1 MSTSRSD
8 FTTWVDDA
16 VRAEFEEQGYWT
28 SQTWLDLFLAGVDEQ
43 PSALCVADEQAA
55 LTRAQ
60 VLGAAQRLAGYM
72 AQRGVNAGDVV
83 TVAVPN
89 WREFVVI
96 HTAVGLCGAVLNPV
110 LPRLGVPDYRHILQ
124 TSRSRMVFAAQSHHR
139 ESPAQLC
146 RAAAEGL
153 VSVLDVIAV
162 RSAQTDDAAA
172 SLEQILSVPGAEEA
186 VFPGIS
192 DARDWDTVTFT
203 SGTEALP
210 KGVIHTH
217 QSTMFGLRA
226 YIGSVLGLTTSDCVF
241 MPSPVCHASGLQWG
255 LRAALYSCAPLI
267 LQDRWDP
274 WVALSLIDKHRC
286 TYTLAATPF
295 IVDLIAAR
303 EADAGC
309 GDSLRYVCSGGAP
322 IPRRLVA
329 DVRRAFGA
337 QLLSVFGASETYIAT
352 CARPQDGDEQLA
364 TDGIALPGVQIA
376 IVDEDGAEVAAGVD
390 GEITNRGP
398 NTFLGY
404 LGDPALTQRAFRGSW
419 YRFGDLAT
427 MDGDGRIRVT
437 GRVKDIV
444 IRGGENISAR
454 EIEELLADHPGI
466 GAVAVVGYPDARLG
480 ERCCAVVVPAVAA
493 AAPTLADLCSFLRQR
508 GVAKFKLPERL
519 CLADSLPLTATGKVK
534 KAELRA
540 LVANPRPVTGRRG
553 GRNAT
558 RGYGIQD
565 KRPKRA
571 RAKRSGDGERRTSV
585 STDAGTEALASTP
598 PQRGDQR
605 GNQLAD
611 TLRRETPLGNQIAD
625 TLRREILLGVL
636 PSGTQASQQ
645 QLCERF
651 GTSRMPVR
659 DALRELVHEGLM
671 TLDSARHIVVAPLS
685 KQDLLDA
692 FTIEGVLTGM
702 AAERASQRASAADLD
717 SLEKLH
723 QAMLDA
729 AEQNRQTAMVELN
742 WSFHRKINHL
752 SGSRKLIVALR
763 KVSVDLPRDFL
774 EQVPEW
780 NVTSNADHA
789 QILAAMRLGKH
800 KAAGK
805 YMAEH
810 VSRSGRGL
818 VEHLSAHGVQFD

>member
-1 MSTSRSD
+1 MSTNRSD

-16 VRAEFEEQGYWT
+16 IRAEFEQRGYWT
-28 SQTWLDLFLAGVDEQ
+28 SQTWLELFLASADQQ
-43 PSALCVADEQAA
+43 PAALCVADEQAA

-60 VLGAAQRLAGYM
+60 VLGAARCLADYM
-72 AQRGVNAGDVV
+72 ARRGVHTGDVV

-89 WREFVVI
+89 WWEFVVI
-96 HTAVGLCGAVLNPV
+96 HSAVGLLGAVLNPV

-124 TSRSRMVFAAQSHHR
+124 TSASRMVFAAQSHYR
-139 ESPAQLC
+139 ESPVELC
-146 RAAAEGL
+146 RAAADGL
-153 VSVLDVIAV
+153 ASVLDVIAV
-162 RSAQTDDAAA
+162 RTPQTDDDAT
-172 SLEQILSVPGAEEA
+172 SLERILSVPVDDRT

-203 SGTEALP
+203 SGTESLP

-226 YIGSVLGLTTSDCVF
+226 YIGSVLGLTASDCVF

-274 WVALSLIDKHRC
+274 QIALRLIDKHRC

-303 EADAGC
+303 ETDAGR
-309 GDSLRYVCSGGAP
+309 GDSLRYICSGGAP

-329 DVRRAFGA
+329 DVRRTFGA

-364 TDGIALPGVQIA
+364 TDGTALEGVQIA
-376 IVDEDGAEVAAGVD
+376 IVDEDGAEVAAGVE

-427 MDGDGRIRVT
+427 MERDGRIRVT

-444 IRGGENISAR
+444 IRGGENISAG
-454 EIEELLADHPGI
+454 EIEELLADHPSI
-466 GAVAVVGYPDARLG
+466 AAVAVVGYPDARLG

-493 AAPTLADLCSFLRQR
+493 AAPTLDDLCSFLRQQ

-519 CLADSLPLTATGKVK
+519 HLLDALPLTATGKVK

-540 LVANPRPVTGRRG
+540 LIAPPVPVARRRG
-553 GRNAT
+553 DRH
-558 RGYGIQD
+558 RKSGYGIQD
-565 KRPKRA
+565 KEPRRA
-571 RAKRSGDGERRTSV
+571 RARRSAAVDRRTSV
-585 STDAGTEALASTP
+585 SAGAAPDALTSTP
-598 PQRGDQR
+598 LQR
-605 GNQLAD
+605 
-611 TLRRETPLGNQIAD
+611 EPLGNQIAD

-636 PSGTQASQQ
+636 PSGTQVSQQ

-659 DALRELVHEGLM
+659 DALRELVQEGLM

-717 SLEKLH
+717 SLERLH
-723 QAMLDA
+723 QAMLEA
-729 AEQNRQTAMVELN
+729 AEGNRQGAMVELN
-742 WSFHRKINHL
+742 WSFHRKINHM
-752 SGSRKLIVALR
+752 SGSRKLILALR

-774 EQVPEW
+774 ERIPEW

-789 QILAAMRLGKH
+789 RILAAMRAGKH

-810 VSRSGRGL
+810 VTVSGRGL
-818 VEHLSAHGVQFD
+818 VEHLIAHGVQFD

>member
-1 MSTSRSD
+1 MSTNRSD
-8 FTTWVDDA
+8 FATWVDDA
-16 VRAEFEEQGYWT
+16 IRAEFEEQGYWT
-28 SQTWLDLFLAGVDEQ
+28 SQTWLDLFLASVDTQ

-60 VLGAAQRLAGYM
+60 VLGAARRLAGHM
-72 AQRGVNAGDVV
+72 AHRGVNTGDVV
-83 TVAVPN
+83 TVALPN
-89 WREFVVI
+89 WWEFVVI
-96 HTAVGLCGAVLNPV
+96 HTAVGLLGAVLNPV
-110 LPRLGVPDYRHILQ
+110 LPRVGVPDYRHILQ
-124 TSRSRMVFAAQSHHR
+124 TSRSRMVFAAQSHYR
-139 ESPAQLC
+139 ESPVELC
-146 RAAAEGL
+146 RAAADDL
-153 VSVLDVIAV
+153 ASVLDVIAV
-162 RSAQTDDAAA
+162 RSPQTDNDAA
-172 SLEQILSVPGAEEA
+172 SLEHILSVPVDDEV
-186 VFPGIS
+186 VFPGIG
-192 DARDWDTVTFT
+192 DAREWDTITFT
-203 SGTEALP
+203 SGTESLP

-217 QSTMFGLRA
+217 QSAMFGLRA
-226 YIGSVLGLTTSDCVF
+226 YIGSVLGLTASDCVF

-274 WVALSLIDKHRC
+274 QLALSLIDKHRC

-303 EADAGC
+303 EADAGR
-309 GDSLRYVCSGGAP
+309 GDSLRYVGSGGAP
-322 IPRRLVA
+322 IPRRLVG

-337 QLLSVFGASETYIAT
+337 QLLSVFGASETYVAT
-352 CARPQDGDEQLA
+352 CTRPQDDDEQL
-364 TDGIALPGVQIA
+364 TNDGIALPGVQIA
-376 IVDEDGAEVAAGVD
+376 IVDEDGAEVAAGVE

-427 MDGDGRIRVT
+427 MDGDGRVRVT

-466 GAVAVVGYPDARLG
+466 ASVAVVGYPDARLG
-480 ERCCAVVVPAVAA
+480 ERCCAVVVPAAA
-493 AAPTLADLCSFLRQR
+493 AAALTLDDLCSFLRQQ
-508 GVAKFKLPERL
+508 GVAKFTLPERL
-519 CLADSLPLTATGKVK
+519 CLVDALPLTATGQVK

-540 LVANPRPVTGRRG
+540 LVAGPSPAASRRG
-553 GRNAT
+553 DRHLNQ
-558 RGYGIQD
+558 GYGIQD
-565 KRPKRA
+565 GAPKRSRA
-571 RAKRSGDGERRTSV
+571 RRSKPVDRRNSV
-585 STDAGTEALASTP
+585 SADAAPDALTSSP
-598 PQRGDQR
+598 LQR
-605 GNQLAD
+605 N
-611 TLRRETPLGNQIAD
+611 PLGNQIAD
-625 TLRREILLGVL
+625 TLRREVLLGVL
-636 PSGTQASQQ
+636 PPGTQVSQQ

-671 TLDSARHIVVAPLS
+671 MLDSARHIVVAPLS

-702 AAERASQRASAADLD
+702 AAERASQRASAADLE
-717 SLEKLH
+717 SLDRLH
-723 QAMLDA
+723 QAMLEA
-729 AEQNRQTAMVELN
+729 AEHNRQSAMVELN
-742 WSFHRKINHL
+742 WSFHRKINHM

-789 QILAAMRLGKH
+789 RILAAMRGGKH

-805 YMAEH
+805 YMTEH
-810 VSRSGRGL
+810 VTDSGRGL

>member
-1 MSTSRSD
+1 MSTNRAD
-8 FTTWVDDA
+8 FATWVDDA
-16 VRAEFEEQGYWT
+16 IRAEFEEHGHWT
-28 SQTWLDLFLAGVDEQ
+28 SATWLDLFLASADGQ

-60 VLGAAQRLAGYM
+60 MLGAARRLADYM
-72 AQRGVNAGDVV
+72 ARRGIDTGDVV

-89 WREFVVI
+89 WWEFVVI
-96 HTAVGLCGAVLNPV
+96 HTAVGLLGAVLNPV

-124 TSRSRMVFAAQSHHR
+124 TSQSRMVFAAQSHYR
-139 ESPAQLC
+139 ESPVELC
-146 RAAAEGL
+146 RAAADG
-153 VSVLDVIAV
+153 VASVLDVIAV
-162 RSAQTDDAAA
+162 RAPQTNDDAA
-172 SLEQILSVPGAEEA
+172 SFEQILSVSVDDEA
-186 VFPGIS
+186 VFPGIR

-203 SGTEALP
+203 SGTESAP

-226 YIGSVLGLTTSDCVF
+226 YVGSVLSLTASDCVF

-255 LRAALYSCAPLI
+255 LRAALFSCAPLI

-274 WVALSLIDKHRC
+274 QIALSLIDKHQC

-303 EADAGC
+303 ETDAGR
-309 GDSLRYVCSGGAP
+309 GESLRYICSGGAP
-322 IPRRLVA
+322 IPRHLVG

-337 QLLSVFGASETYIAT
+337 QLLSVFGASETYVAT
-352 CARPQDGDEQLA
+352 CTRPQDSDEQLA
-364 TDGIALPGVQIA
+364 TDGIALDGVKIA
-376 IVDEDGAEVAAGVD
+376 IVDQDGTEVAAGVE
-390 GEITNRGP
+390 GEITSRGP

-427 MDGDGRIRVT
+427 MDRDGRIRVT

-454 EIEELLADHPGI
+454 EIEELLTDHPGI
-466 GAVAVVGYPDARLG
+466 AAVAVVGYPDDRLG
-480 ERCCAVVVPAVAA
+480 ERCCAVVVPAIGA
-493 AAPTLADLCSFLRQR
+493 AAPTLEDLCSFLRQR
-508 GVAKFKLPERL
+508 GAAKFKLPERL
-519 CLADSLPLTATGKVK
+519 HLVEALPLTATGKVK

-540 LVANPRPVTGRRG
+540 LLANGQPVTGQRG
-553 GRNAT
+553 DRHPEQ
-558 RGYGIQD
+558 GYGIQD
-565 KRPKRA
+565 EEHKEPKQARKRRSAA
-571 RAKRSGDGERRTSV
+571 RNRRTSV
-585 STDAGTEALASTP
+585 SVNAGLDALSSTP
-598 PQRGDQR
+598 LQRD
-605 GNQLAD
+605 
-611 TLRRETPLGNQIAD
+611 PLGNQIAD

-636 PSGTQASQQ
+636 SPGTQVSQQ

-659 DALRELVHEGLM
+659 DALRELVQEGLM

-702 AAERASQRASAADLD
+702 ATERASQRASATDLD
-717 SLEKLH
+717 SLERLH
-723 QAMLDA
+723 EAMLEA
-729 AEQNRQTAMVELN
+729 AQGNHQSAMVELN
-742 WSFHRKINHL
+742 WSFHSKINHM
-752 SGSRKLIVALR
+752 SGSRKLILALR

-789 QILAAMRLGKH
+789 RILAAMRAGKH

-805 YMAEH
+805 CMTEH
-810 VSRSGRGL
+810 VTVSGRGL
-818 VEHLSAHGVQFD
+818 VEHLTAHGVQFD

>member
-1 MSTSRSD
+1 MSTNRAD
-8 FTTWVDDA
+8 FATWVDDA
-16 VRAEFEEQGYWT
+16 IRAEFEQHGYWT
-28 SQTWLDLFLAGVDEQ
+28 SATWLELFLASAHGQ

-60 VLGAAQRLAGYM
+60 MLRAARRLAGYM
-72 AQRGVNAGDVV
+72 ARRGIDTGDVV

-89 WREFVVI
+89 WWEFVVI
-96 HTAVGLCGAVLNPV
+96 HTAVGLLGAVLNPV

-124 TSRSRMVFAAQSHHR
+124 TSQSRMVFAAQSHYR
-139 ESPAQLC
+139 ESPVELC
-146 RAAAEGL
+146 RAAADG
-153 VSVLDVIAV
+153 VASVLDVIAV
-162 RSAQTDDAAA
+162 RATQTNDDAE
-172 SLEQILSVPGAEEA
+172 SFEQILSVPVDDEA

-203 SGTEALP
+203 SGTESAP

-226 YIGSVLGLTTSDCVF
+226 YIGSVLSLTASDCVF

-255 LRAALYSCAPLI
+255 LRAALFSCAPLI

-274 WVALSLIDKHRC
+274 QIALSLIDKHQC

-303 EADAGC
+303 ETDAGR
-309 GDSLRYVCSGGAP
+309 GRSLRYICSGGAP
-322 IPRRLVA
+322 IPRHLVD

-337 QLLSVFGASETYIAT
+337 QLLSVFGASETYVAT
-352 CARPQDGDEQLA
+352 CTRPQDSDEQLA
-364 TDGIALPGVQIA
+364 TDGIALEGVRIA
-376 IVDEDGAEVAAGVD
+376 IVDEDGAEVATGVE
-390 GEITNRGP
+390 GEITSRGP

-427 MDGDGRIRVT
+427 MDRDGRIRVT
-437 GRVKDIV
+437 GRVKDII

-454 EIEELLADHPGI
+454 EIEDLLTDHPGI
-466 GAVAVVGYPDARLG
+466 AAVAVVGYPDDRLG
-480 ERCCAVVVPAVAA
+480 ERCCAVVVPVTEG
-493 AAPTLADLCSFLRQR
+493 AAPTLEDLCSFLRQR
-508 GVAKFKLPERL
+508 GAAKFKLPERL
-519 CLADSLPLTATGKVK
+519 YLVEALPLNATGKVK

-540 LVANPRPVTGRRG
+540 LLANGQPVTGQRG
-553 GRNAT
+553 EAPPEQ
-558 RGYGIQD
+558 GYGIQD
-565 KRPKRA
+565 AEHKEPKQARKRRSAA
-571 RAKRSGDGERRTSV
+571 RNRRTSV
-585 STDAGTEALASTP
+585 SPNSALDALSSTAL
-598 PQRGDQR
+598 QRD
-605 GNQLAD
+605 
-611 TLRRETPLGNQIAD
+611 PLGNQIAD

-636 PSGTQASQQ
+636 SPGTQVSQQ

-659 DALRELVHEGLM
+659 DALRELVQEGLM

-702 AAERASQRASAADLD
+702 ATERASQRASAADLA
-717 SLEKLH
+717 SLERLH
-723 QAMLDA
+723 EAMLEA
-729 AEQNRQTAMVELN
+729 AEGNHQNAMVELN
-742 WSFHRKINHL
+742 WSFHRTINHM
-752 SGSRKLIVALR
+752 SGSRKLILALR

-789 QILAAMRLGKH
+789 RILAAMRAGKH
-800 KAAGK
+800 KTAGK
-805 YMAEH
+805 CMTEH
-810 VSRSGRGL
+810 VTVSGRGL
-818 VEHLSAHGVQFD
+818 VEHLTAHGVQFD

>member
-1 MSTSRSD
+1 MSTNRSD

-16 VRAEFEEQGYWT
+16 IRAEFEGQGYWT
-28 SQTWLDLFLAGVDEQ
+28 SQTWLDLFLASADTQ
-43 PSALCVADEQAA
+43 PSAQCVADEQAV

-60 VLGAAQRLAGYM
+60 VLAAARRLAGYM
-72 AQRGVNAGDVV
+72 AHRGVNTGDVV

-96 HTAVGLCGAVLNPV
+96 HTAVGLLGAVLNPV

-124 TSRSRMVFAAQSHHR
+124 TSRSRMVFAAGSHYR
-139 ESPAQLC
+139 ESPVELC
-146 RAAAEGL
+146 RAAADGL
-153 VSVLDVIAV
+153 ASVLDIIAV
-162 RSAQTDDAAA
+162 RSPQNHDGAA
-172 SLEQILSVPGAEEA
+172 SLEHILSLPIDDEA
-186 VFPGIS
+186 VFPGIG

-203 SGTEALP
+203 SGTESLP
-210 KGVIHTH
+210 KGVVHTH
-217 QSTMFGLRA
+217 QSAMFGLRS
-226 YIGSVLGLTTSDCVF
+226 YIGSVLGLTASDCVF
-241 MPSPVCHASGLQWG
+241 MPSPICHASGLQWG
-255 LRAALYSCAPLI
+255 LRAALYSRAPLI

-274 WVALSLIDKHRC
+274 QVALSLIDKHSC

-303 EADAGC
+303 ETGAGR
-309 GDSLRYVCSGGAP
+309 GESLRYVCSGGAP
-322 IPRRLVA
+322 IPRRLVG
-329 DVRRAFGA
+329 DVHRAFGA
-337 QLLSVFGASETYIAT
+337 QLLPVFGASETYIAT
-352 CARPQDGDEQLA
+352 CARPQDDDEQLA

-376 IVDEDGAEVAAGVD
+376 IVDEDGDRVAAEVE

-427 MDGDGRIRVT
+427 MDRDGRIRVT

-444 IRGGENISAR
+444 IRGGENISAP
-454 EIEELLADHPGI
+454 EIEELLAEHPGI
-466 GAVAVVGYPDARLG
+466 AAVAVVGYPDARLG

-493 AAPTLADLCSFLRQR
+493 AAPTLADLCSFLRQK

-519 CLADSLPLTATGKVK
+519 YLVDALPLTATGKVK

-540 LVANPRPVTGRRG
+540 QVAHTRPSTGRRG
-553 GRNAT
+553 KRHLSL
-558 RGYGIQD
+558 GYGIQD
-565 KRPKRA
+565 EASKRA
-571 RAKRSGDGERRTSV
+571 RALRSAGLDRRNSV
-585 STDAGTEALASTP
+585 STDAAADALTSTP
-598 PQRGDQR
+598 LQRD
-605 GNQLAD
+605 
-611 TLRRETPLGNQIAD
+611 PLGNQIAD

-636 PSGTQASQQ
+636 PSGTQVAQQ

-702 AAERASQRASAADLD
+702 AAERASQRASKADLD
-717 SLEKLH
+717 SLERLH

-729 AEQNRQTAMVELN
+729 AEQKRQSAMVELN
-742 WSFHRKINHL
+742 WSFHRKINHM

-780 NVTSNADHA
+780 NVTSNTDHA
-789 QILAAMRLGKH
+789 RILAAMRARKH

-805 YMAEH
+805 YMTEH
-810 VSRSGRGL
+810 VTQSGRGL
-818 VEHLSAHGVQFD
+818 VEHLAAHGVQFD